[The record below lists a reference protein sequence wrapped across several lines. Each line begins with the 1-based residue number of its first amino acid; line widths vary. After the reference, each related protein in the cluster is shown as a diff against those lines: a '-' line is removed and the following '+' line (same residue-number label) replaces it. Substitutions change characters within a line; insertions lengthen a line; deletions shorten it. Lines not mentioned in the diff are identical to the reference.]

1 MKRIILVAVILL
13 AASVDM
19 QAQMVKFGI
28 KGGLNYANQTGSD
41 ITITSNNYNK
51 EAITS
56 YHAGLV
62 AEIKVTDGFSVQP
75 ELLYSTKGATYKYAL
90 EDFKNELGYLSI
102 PVLAKFHL
110 NNTVSLDLG
119 PQASFLLSERKNVNF
134 KEAETFEFGVAG
146 GLGFNITKNFFL
158 QGRYVLG
165 LTEATKE
172 AKVKNSVVQISA
184 GFTF

>member
-1 MKRIILVAVILL
+1 MKRIILAAVVLL

-28 KGGLNYANQTGSD
+28 KAGLNYANQTGSD
-41 ITITSNNYNK
+41 ITINSNNYNTD
-51 EAITS
+51 AITS

-75 ELLYSTKGATYKYAL
+75 ELLYSTQGATYKNAV
-90 EDFKNELGYLSI
+90 EEFKNELGYLSI

-110 NNTVSLDLG
+110 NKTISLDLG

-134 KEAETFEFGVAG
+134 KEAETFEFGAAG
-146 GLGFNITKNFFL
+146 GLGLNITKNFFL

-165 LTEATKE
+165 LTEASKE